1 MADVQIP
8 KVVDI
13 RELIVHIKAELRTL
27 RKLLKIADQAEA
39 EAAESFSAMVI
50 PRAIDIRE
58 RIAHIKAELRTLHKL
73 LKIVDQAEAAESFSA
88 VDGPVFCDKAPP
100 GSPMS
105 HKTS

>member
-27 RKLLKIADQAEA
+27 RKLLKIADQAG
-39 EAAESFSAMVI
+39 AAESFSAMVI

-58 RIAHIKAELRTLHKL
+58 RIAHMKAELRTLHKL
-73 LKIVDQAEAAESFSA
+73 LKIVDQAEAAESFSD